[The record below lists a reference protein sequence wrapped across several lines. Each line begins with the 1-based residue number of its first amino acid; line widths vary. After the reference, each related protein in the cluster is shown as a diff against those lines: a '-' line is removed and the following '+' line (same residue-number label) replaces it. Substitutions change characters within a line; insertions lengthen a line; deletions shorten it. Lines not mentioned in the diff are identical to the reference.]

1 MAEQNGHMETPNEKA
16 WFDGMNAK
24 HPELN
29 GDREALFAQSKKG
42 YDEQHEELKGAR
54 AYISKSQAEA
64 AELNG
69 ILESNEDL
77 NKMFIEIFQRGK
89 DGHPQLAL
97 RHMKPILRKYINGEI
112 TDEEY
117 LREEEE
123 AKLAAAE
130 KDKKLAMQQAAFEA
144 ECKERGWDPE
154 ETIARMQSIL
164 NGDDVKNE
172 EDARRQVK
180 EMFKMLD
187 FDDAVNAAEVRGRNA
202 KIKEEHR
209 NPSGD
214 GNRNGGSPSSA
225 GEYETNTASAHAEA
239 ARRQRDMFK

>member
-1 MAEQNGHMETPNEKA
+1 MAEKQETMETPNEQA
-16 WFDGMNAK
+16 WMDGMNARY
-24 HPELN
+24 PELN

-54 AYISKSQAEA
+54 DYISKSQAEA

-154 ETIARMQSIL
+154 ETITRMQSIL
-164 NGDDVKNE
+164 DGEDVKNE

-187 FDDAVNAAEVRGRNA
+187 FDEAVNAAEVRGRNA

-209 NPSGD
+209 EPSGD
-214 GNRNGGSPSSA
+214 GNRNGGSPSSGA
-225 GEYETNTASAHAEA
+225 EGNPNTVSAHADA
-239 ARRQRDMFK
+239 AYKRRKMFE